1 MLDLTLWVLKIITT
15 EEILRSGL
23 DLIAFGIDTNMAA
36 TMFHSLVAAVSSGN
50 FDPNAQGSVTLLV
63 IYFVLAIG
71 VSFFCSVWEAVILS
85 VTTPYV
91 ANLKNKRPKVGAR
104 LEHLK
109 KHIGRPLTSILTLNT
124 IAHTVGAMGVAAQIS
139 ALGGGAWD
147 AAAGALMT
155 FAILILSEIIPKN
168 LGARHWRAW
177 APWVSLCLTI
187 LAKIMTPVVWFI
199 ELFSK
204 GHHGE
209 AAFSREE
216 LKVMAEMGTRQGKLK
231 EDESRILEN
240 LLTLGEISVKE
251 VMTPRVVVFALSES
265 TTVQQYLDRHNSSP
279 FSRIPIYNENRDDIG
294 GFALKHD
301 ILLAA
306 AQDKFDLTLKE
317 LSREIPAM
325 PQITK
330 LTDAFQHLVANRHHV
345 AIVLDEYGGMG
356 GLVTME
362 DVVETLLGLEIVDEA
377 DTREDMQ
384 EFARN
389 LWRNRAAK
397 MGLEITN
404 PSAVEEL
411 EAPPKEEN

>member
-1 MLDLTLWVLKIITT
+1 MSQT
-15 EEILRSGL
+15 
-23 DLIAFGIDTNMAA
+23 
-36 TMFHSLVAAVSSGN
+36 LVAAVSSGN
-50 FDPNAQGSVTLLV
+50 FDPNATGSPTLLIV
-63 IYFVLAIG
+63 YFCLAIG

-85 VTTPYV
+85 VTNPYV
-91 ANLKNKRPKVGAR
+91 ANLKNKKPKVGLR
-104 LEHLK
+104 LEELK
-109 KHIGRPLTSILTLNT
+109 THIGRPLTSILTLNT
-124 IAHTVGAMGVAAQIS
+124 IAHTVGAMGVASQVT
-139 ALGGGAWD
+139 ALGGGKWD

-168 LGARHWRAW
+168 LGAQHWRTW
-177 APWVSLCLTI
+177 APWVSLCLQI

-216 LKVMAEMGTRQGKLK
+216 LRVMAEVGTRQGKLK

-251 VMTPRVVVFALSES
+251 VMTPRVVVFALPED
-265 TTVQQYLDRHNSSP
+265 TTVQLYLDRHNSSP
-279 FSRIPIYNENRDDIG
+279 FSRIPLYSENRDDIK
-294 GFALKHD
+294 GFVLKHD

-306 AQDKFDLTLKE
+306 ARDQFDVTLKE
-317 LSREIPAM
+317 LVREIAAM

-389 LWRNRAAK
+389 LWTTRAKK
-397 MGLEITN
+397 MGLEMEPV
-404 PSAVEEL
+404 PSDDVIRPEE
-411 EAPPKEEN
+411 